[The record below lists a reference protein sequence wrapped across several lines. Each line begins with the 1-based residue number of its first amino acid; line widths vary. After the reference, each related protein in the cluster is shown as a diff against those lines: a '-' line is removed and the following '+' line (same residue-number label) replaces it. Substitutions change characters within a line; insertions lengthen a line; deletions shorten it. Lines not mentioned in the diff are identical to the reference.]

1 LAKEIRRRK
10 CLVTKEVYP
19 SSELVRFVC
28 GPDGTIVPDVAA
40 KLPGRGCWV
49 YAGRQILEKAVKEKI
64 FLRFGHQVLSG
75 KQKKTNDLEE
85 LEKVDDKKI
94 RNKTVMVA
102 DDLPDLVEK
111 LLLKRCLEFIGLAN
125 RAGNVISGFEK
136 VRATLKSG
144 KTKVLL
150 TACDAAENGRS
161 KMCQGLQD
169 LTIVDIFTRED
180 LSRSNGL
187 DNAVHLALLPGGIS
201 KSLLRE
207 ISRYERCRKT
217 VIN

>member
-1 LAKEIRRRK
+1 MAKEIRRRK
-10 CLVTKEVYP
+10 CLVTREVYP
-19 SSELVRFVC
+19 SYELIRFVC
-28 GPDGTIVPDVAA
+28 MPDGTIVPDVAA

-49 YAGRQILEKAVKEKI
+49 YAKRKILEEAIKDKI
-64 FLRFGHQVLSG
+64 FLGFGHQVLSI
-75 KQKKTNDLEE
+75 KKKKTSDIEE
-85 LEKVDDKKI
+85 LEEVDDKNIKN
-94 RNKTVMVA
+94 RRVMVA

-111 LLLKRCLEFIGLAN
+111 LLLKRCLEFLGLAN

-150 TACDAAENGRS
+150 TACDGAENGRS
-161 KMCQGLQD
+161 KMCQGLDD
-169 LTIVDIFTRED
+169 LKVVDIFTRED

-187 DNAVHLALLPGGIS
+187 DNAVHLALLPGGIT

-207 ISRYERCRKT
+207 ISRYKRCRKT